1 MNGKE
6 EKIVIQALSEVEA
19 CRRRPGLYAGDV
31 TRADLLIRECADNSC
46 DEISAGYG
54 DTILISNN
62 FNGYCFVSD
71 NGRGLPI
78 EMNQDIKGVTSAEVS
93 FTKFHAGS
101 KFEGTTVSRVGM
113 NGVGSAVVSALS
125 EVYIVLSRITENNWN
140 KSTADV
146 KKVWQSA
153 GPRSKRDLYY
163 IVATQKGIKSFESA
177 GKLKDLEKLI
187 FKGQKNFVSIP
198 EGQSTIVLF
207 KPDPEIF
214 EVPEASIPINNLQYF
229 LLIQEKFYK
238 RKINIVIDG
247 NRLNVNSFRPYQYEI
262 IRTIVPK
269 DTSYNPNVSV
279 YLTLEVDPKLGKC
292 SGYGSIN
299 GLDCSSGYHINL
311 AKNLFKA
318 AIKDYYKLKYDEY
331 LLEGLRF
338 GIIILASE
346 VNFSSQTK
354 ENLKAITKVKPEDF
368 KDVIKDIQKLFRKDP
383 DYWDNHVKRLELL
396 ADSMRNI
403 GAIEKSQKIIDSSS
417 GSAFY
422 RSKASMVDG
431 FSDATAPL
439 SDRWNCELFLCFTGE
454 TEVLL
459 SNGERVSFIELVKR
473 KESGEKLY
481 TYSCKSYLDLKFAEI
496 IAVKKIKKADRIVTV
511 ILGDGESF
519 RCTPDHKILLI
530 DGTYCK
536 AGDLRRDDFLMSFNM
551 SNDDSINNRVEEI
564 KIDDI
569 EEDVYCLEVDTP
581 EHNFPLGCGIFVSN
595 CEGLSPA
602 GSLKAARRANDVKYC
617 AIMPLRGKVL
627 DTSDCTADKMMDNK
641 EFFTIFSVLGLGI
654 EANSV
659 IKDAKTPEEAYM
671 ILQKKSRYG
680 KILMANDSDVDGAAI
695 QKGILYTFAKFA
707 RFLIDF
713 GLVYIAE
720 SPIFE
725 QGGKYYY
732 PSDPFDKSSGFPIGL
747 IPSKHFRRF
756 KGLGSLDNPDVY
768 KSFFDHSTRKL
779 VQVTPE
785 YMDYAM
791 GLVEDINE
799 RKKLLFNEGV
809 LTNPYN
815 FTDL

>member
-1 MNGKE
+1 MNNSKE

-54 DTILISNN
+54 DTILISSNL
-62 FNGYCFVSD
+62 NGYCFVSD

-78 EMNQDIKGVTSAEVS
+78 EMNQDIPGVTSAEVS

-101 KFEGTTVSRVGM
+101 KFEGTTVNRVGM

-125 EVYIVLSRITENNWN
+125 EIYIVLSKITEYNWN
-140 KSTADV
+140 KSTPEVA
-146 KKVWQSA
+146 KVWQSA
-153 GPRSKRDLYY
+153 GPRSKKDLFY

-187 FKGQKNFVSIP
+187 FKGVKNFVSLP

-229 LLIQEKFYK
+229 LLIQEKFYNK
-238 RKINIVIDG
+238 KVGIYIDG
-247 NRLNVNSFRPYQYEI
+247 QKLNNTFKPYKFEVL
-262 IRTIVPK
+262 RTVVPK
-269 DTSYNPNVSV
+269 DTSYNPTVSI
-279 YLTLEVDPKLGKC
+279 YLTLEVNPNLGKC
-292 SGYGSIN
+292 SSYGSIN
-299 GLDCSSGYHINL
+299 GLDCGSGYHINL
-311 AKNLFKA
+311 AKNLFKTA
-318 AIKDYYKLKYDEY
+318 LKDYYKLKYDDY
-331 LLEGLRF
+331 LLEGLDF
-338 GIIILASE
+338 GVIILASE

-383 DYWDNHVKRLELL
+383 DYWDSHIKRLEML

-403 GAIEKSQKIIDSSS
+403 SAIEKSQKIIDSSS

-422 RSKASMVDG
+422 KSKASMVDG
-431 FSDATAPL
+431 FSDATAGAN
-439 SDRWNCELFLCFTGE
+439 DRWNCELFLCFTGE
-454 TEVLL
+454 TKVLLSSGENISFVDLVKRKKESNVPLFTYSCPCKEDRSINLAEILEARKIKQSSRIYTITL
-459 SNGERVSFIELVKR
+459 SNGEH
-473 KESGEKLY
+473 
-481 TYSCKSYLDLKFAEI
+481 
-496 IAVKKIKKADRIVTV
+496 
-511 ILGDGESF
+511 F
-519 RCTPDHKILLI
+519 RCTPEHKILLYT
-530 DGTYCK
+530 GAYCK
-536 AGDLRRDDFLMSFNM
+536 AEDLK
-551 SNDDSINNRVEEI
+551 V
-564 KIDDI
+564 DDI
-569 EEDVYCLEVDTP
+569 LMPVFLDKSTSRVVKTEKADLIEDVYCLEVDTP
-581 EHNFPLGCGIFVSN
+581 EHNFALGCGVFVSN

-602 GSLKAARRANDVKYC
+602 GSLKAARQAADVKYC

-627 DTSDCTADKMMDNK
+627 DTSDCSAEKMMDNK

-671 ILQKKSRYG
+671 ILQKRSRYG
-680 KILMANDSDVDGAAI
+680 KILISCDEDVDGLAI
-695 QKGILYTFAKFA
+695 RKGILYTFAKFA
-707 RFLIDF
+707 RFMIDF
-713 GLVYIAE
+713 GLVYVAE

-732 PSDPFDKSSGFPIGL
+732 ACDPFDKSTGFPIGL
-747 IPSKHFRRF
+747 VPSRHFRRF
-756 KGLGSLDNPDVY
+756 KGLGSLDDEDVY

-779 VQVTPE
+779 VQVTPD

-791 GLVEDINE
+791 GLVEDIDK
-799 RKKLLFNEGV
+799 RKKLLFDEGV